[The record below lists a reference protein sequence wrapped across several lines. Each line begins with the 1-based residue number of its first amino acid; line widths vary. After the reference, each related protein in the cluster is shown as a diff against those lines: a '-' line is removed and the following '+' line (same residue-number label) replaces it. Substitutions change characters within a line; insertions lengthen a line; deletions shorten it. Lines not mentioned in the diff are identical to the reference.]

1 MFKGNGNFKKR
12 GIAASVVNMH
22 TIKPIDKEAIDEAC
36 NSKMIISV
44 EEHNVFGGLGTS
56 ISEYLSS
63 LKSHPKLLTI
73 GIDDYY
79 SKGGSYNFLKEKH
92 IHLQYDC
99 KQYPLKN

>member
-1 MFKGNGNFKKR
+1 MFKGNEILKE

-79 SKGGSYNFLKEKH
+79 SKGKL
-92 IHLQYDC
+92 
-99 KQYPLKN
+99 